1 MKMFNNYIQISTMHC
16 ERRFHLLRNAEA
28 TWVWWHLSVTTVLR
42 RLRWGILIYDQLI
55 LLSYTRSAN

>member
-55 LLSYTRSAN
+55 LL